1 MFDMMINNPMRSLL
15 ERINANNIPD
25 DAKQVV
31 KDNDG
36 NPVLDGDGKP
46 VTIVRKTYVF
56 DVVQGNRGQVDINDT
71 SMIVSIERI
80 KAAIMG
86 KEIMS
91 RVVCK
96 ELSRLAEREK
106 DLQKLGFKDIVN
118 FGSAMF
124 GFNKTTTTQ
133 YVRVGKWFIND
144 DYSLINA
151 VPSSISVSAMN
162 EMLAYAQAGD
172 GPLDVGMVVSWYA
185 DGVLYDGMSK
195 AKIRAALL
203 DWKNSKALAS
213 GEGGEGGEGEA
224 KKEGKKRGRKSK
236 EGEASKEG
244 ETNVNLI
251 DRLNAMSEKEAA
263 AYAMNSLNL
272 LTQVFEK
279 FAANMEK
286 EVWEGSLEMLKDIAF
301 KMAYPDEKVE
311 DAGK

>member
-1 MFDMMINNPMRSLL
+1 MFEMMINNPIRSLL
-15 ERINANNIPD
+15 ERINANNIPE

-36 NPVLDGDGKP
+36 NPVLDGEGNP

-71 SMIVSIERI
+71 NMIVSIERI
-80 KAAIMG
+80 RAALMG

-96 ELSRLAEREK
+96 ELANLAEREK

-151 VPSSISVSAMN
+151 VPSSLSISGMN
-162 EMLAYAQAGD
+162 EMLAYAQPGD
-172 GPLDVGMVVSWYA
+172 GALDVGMVASWYA

-195 AKIRAALL
+195 AKIRAALIE
-203 DWKNSKALAS
+203 WKESKALAA
-213 GEGGEGGEGEA
+213 GEASEAGEA

-236 EGEASKEG
+236 EGEQAKEG
-244 ETNVNLI
+244 EQSVTLI
-251 DRLNAMSEKEAA
+251 DRLNAMTEKEAS
-263 AYAMNSLNL
+263 AYAISSINL

-279 FAANMEK
+279 FAANTEE
-286 EVWEGSLEMLKDIAF
+286 EVWKGSLDMLRDIAL
-301 KMAYPDEKVE
+301 KMAGNQE
-311 DAGK
+311 

>member
-1 MFDMMINNPMRSLL
+1 MFEMMINNPIRSLL
-15 ERINANNIPD
+15 ERINANNIPE

-36 NPVLDGDGKP
+36 NPVLDGEGNP

-71 SMIVSIERI
+71 NMIVSIERI
-80 KAAIMG
+80 RAALMG

-91 RVVCK
+91 RGVSK
-96 ELSRLAEREK
+96 ELANLAEREK

-151 VPSSISVSAMN
+151 VPSTLSISGMN
-162 EMLAYAQAGD
+162 EMLAYAQPGD
-172 GPLDVGMVVSWYA
+172 GALDIGMVASWYA
-185 DGVLYDGMSK
+185 EGVLYDGMSK
-195 AKIRAALL
+195 AKIRAALIE
-203 DWKNSKALAS
+203 WKNSKALAA
-213 GEGGEGGEGEA
+213 GEAGEAGEA

-236 EGEASKEG
+236 EGEQVKEG
-244 ETNVNLI
+244 EQSVNLI
-251 DRLNAMSEKEAA
+251 DRLNAMTEKEAS
-263 AYAMNSLNL
+263 AYAISSINL

-279 FAANMEK
+279 FAGSMEE
-286 EVWEGSLEMLKDIAF
+286 EVWKGSLDMLRDIAI
-301 KMAYPDEKVE
+301 KMAGKDE
-311 DAGK
+311 

>member
-1 MFDMMINNPMRSLL
+1 MFEMMINNPIRSLL
-15 ERINANNIPD
+15 ERINANNIPE

-36 NPVLDGDGKP
+36 NPVLDGEGNP

-80 KAAIMG
+80 RAALMG

-96 ELSRLAEREK
+96 ELANLAEREK

-151 VPSSISVSAMN
+151 VPSTLSISGMN
-162 EMLAYAQAGD
+162 EMLAYAQPGD
-172 GPLDVGMVVSWYA
+172 GALDVGMVASWYS

-195 AKIRAALL
+195 AKIRAALIE
-203 DWKNSKALAS
+203 WKESKALAA
-213 GEGGEGGEGEA
+213 GEA
-224 KKEGKKRGRKSK
+224 TEATETKKEGKKRGRKSK
-236 EGEASKEG
+236 EGEQAKDSEQSV
-244 ETNVNLI
+244 TLI
-251 DRLNAMSEKEAA
+251 DRLNAMTEKEAS
-263 AYAMNSLNL
+263 AYAISSINL

-279 FAANMEK
+279 FAASMEE
-286 EVWEGSLEMLKDIAF
+286 EVWKGSLDMLRDIAI
-301 KMAYPDEKVE
+301 KMAGKDE
-311 DAGK
+311 

>member
-1 MFDMMINNPMRSLL
+1 MFDMIINNPMRSLL

-36 NPVLDGDGKP
+36 NPVLDGDGNP
-46 VTIVRKTYVF
+46 VTIVRKTYAF
-56 DVVQGNRGQVDINDT
+56 DVVQGNRGQVDINDA

-80 KAAIMG
+80 RAAMAG

-151 VPSSISVSAMN
+151 VPSTLSISGMN

-172 GPLDVGMVVSWYA
+172 AALDVGMVASWYA

-236 EGEASKEG
+236 DEQAKEAEQS
-244 ETNVNLI
+244 VNLI
-251 DRLNAMSEKEAA
+251 DRLNAMTEKEAS
-263 AYAMNSLNL
+263 AYAISSLNL

-286 EVWEGSLEMLKDIAF
+286 DVWEGSLEMLRDIAL
-301 KMAYPDEKVE
+301 KMAGKDE
-311 DAGK
+311 

>member
-1 MFDMMINNPMRSLL
+1 MFEMMINNPIRSLL
-15 ERINANNIPD
+15 ERINANNIPE

-36 NPVLDGDGKP
+36 NPVLDGEGNP

-71 SMIVSIERI
+71 NMIVSIERI
-80 KAAIMG
+80 RAALMG

-96 ELSRLAEREK
+96 ELANLAEREK

-151 VPSSISVSAMN
+151 VPSTLSISGMN
-162 EMLAYAQAGD
+162 EMLAYAQPGD
-172 GPLDVGMVVSWYA
+172 GALDVGMVASWYS
-185 DGVLYDGMSK
+185 DGILYDGMSK
-195 AKIRAALL
+195 AKIRAALIE
-203 DWKNSKALAS
+203 WKESKALAAGDAS
-213 GEGGEGGEGEA
+213 EASEA

-236 EGEASKEG
+236 EGEQVKKDEQSV
-244 ETNVNLI
+244 TLI
-251 DRLNAMSEKEAA
+251 DRLNAMTEKEAS
-263 AYAMNSLNL
+263 AYAISSLNL

-286 EVWEGSLEMLKDIAF
+286 DVWEGSLEMLRDIAI
-301 KMAYPDEKVE
+301 KMAGNQE
-311 DAGK
+311 

>member
-15 ERINANNIPD
+15 ERINANNIPE

-36 NPVLDGDGKP
+36 NPVLDSEGNP

-80 KAAIMG
+80 RAAMAG

-96 ELSRLAEREK
+96 ELARLAEREK

-124 GFNKTTTTQ
+124 GFNKTTSTQ
-133 YVRVGKWFIND
+133 YVRIGKWFIND

-151 VPSSISVSAMN
+151 VPSTISISGMN

-172 GPLDVGMVVSWYA
+172 AALDVGMIASWYA

-213 GEGGEGGEGEA
+213 GEAGESSEGEA

-244 ETNVNLI
+244 EQSVNLI
-251 DRLNAMSEKEAA
+251 DRLNAMTEKEAS
-263 AYAMNSLNL
+263 AYAISSLNL

-279 FAANMEK
+279 FAGDMEQ
-286 EVWEGSLEMLKDIAF
+286 EVWKGSLDMLRDIAI
-301 KMAYPDEKVE
+301 KMAGSEE
-311 DAGK
+311 